1 LDGGL
6 LLKGNGVVVVVV
18 DVDVVDADATVEVPL
33 WCVGR
38 YEEEEA
44 DDLDL
49 IDLADEMIRRN
60 MLSSRLSCS
69 CYRIES
75 KRLSCLTA
83 RESRVII
90 TRIQQYPRQK
100 LLLASNQRNVTR
112 QLELMDRQ
120 SDD

>member
-6 LLKGNGVVVVVV
+6 LLKGNGAVVVVVVV
-18 DVDVVDADATVEVPL
+18 DVDVDADATVVVPF

-60 MLSSRLSCS
+60 ILSSRLYCS
-69 CYRIES
+69 RYRIES
-75 KRLSCLTA
+75 KRLCCLSA
-83 RESRVII
+83 RESRIII

-100 LLLASNQRNVTR
+100 LLLASNQRNIAR
-112 QLELMDRQ
+112 
-120 SDD
+120 